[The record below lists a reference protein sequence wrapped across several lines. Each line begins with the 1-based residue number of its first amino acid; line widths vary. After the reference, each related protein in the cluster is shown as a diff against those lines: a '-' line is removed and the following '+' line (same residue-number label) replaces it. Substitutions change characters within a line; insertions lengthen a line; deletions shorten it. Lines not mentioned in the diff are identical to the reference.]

1 MRQYENGVVADFFKQ
16 QSWKC
21 RAAIA
26 TLRNRMGDDWLDL
39 FLLDCCVASCEGKS
53 LPPSRRKGERFR
65 RFFLLTGSS
74 SHKAKANTSISGSEF
89 FEESEL
95 KIVLEDFKQKHSE
108 EKYGWIDSVLISIVL
123 QVAMKYFF
131 AWLVEYFTV
140 EIQDV

>member
-16 QSWKC
+16 QSWRC

-53 LPPSRRKGERFR
+53 LPPSRRKVKTIF
-65 RFFLLTGSS
+65 
-74 SHKAKANTSISGSEF
+74 GSEF

-140 EIQDV
+140 EIENV

>member
-16 QSWKC
+16 QSWRC

-53 LPPSRRKGERFR
+53 LPPSRRKVK
-65 RFFLLTGSS
+65 T
-74 SHKAKANTSISGSEF
+74 ISGSEF

-140 EIQDV
+140 EIKDV

>member
-1 MRQYENGVVADFFKQ
+1 MRRYENDVVAVFFKQ

-21 RAAIA
+21 RAAIS

-39 FLLDCCVASCEGKS
+39 FLLDCCVASCEGQS
-53 LPPSRRKGERFR
+53 LPPSRRKVKTIFG
-65 RFFLLTGSS
+65 
-74 SHKAKANTSISGSEF
+74 GSEF

-131 AWLVEYFTV
+131 IWLIEHFTV

>member
-16 QSWKC
+16 QSWRC

-53 LPPSRRKGERFR
+53 LPPSRRKVKTIVHSWSG
-65 RFFLLTGSS
+65 
-74 SHKAKANTSISGSEF
+74 KASTSISGSEF